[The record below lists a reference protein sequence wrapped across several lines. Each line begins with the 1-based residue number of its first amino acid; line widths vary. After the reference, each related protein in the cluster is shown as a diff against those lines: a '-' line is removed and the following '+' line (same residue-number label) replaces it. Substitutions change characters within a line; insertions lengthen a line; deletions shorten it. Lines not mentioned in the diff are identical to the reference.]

1 MPVFRRRAGLLPEKG
16 CLSSEVVMGQL
27 NIGLLKISLG
37 PALDL
42 FTWKKSGSVRL
53 RRPEGT
59 EAGLLQVT
67 WQK

>member
-1 MPVFRRRAGLLPEKG
+1 MFRRLAGLLPEKG

-42 FTWKKSGSVRL
+42 FTWKKKRQRKAASARGHN
-53 RRPEGT
+53 
-59 EAGLLQVT
+59 AALLQAA
-67 WQK
+67 